1 MESIGLKKEYQGF
14 FGGSSKKIS
23 NTASPRYQQTPFP

>member
-14 FGGSSKKIS
+14 FGGSSEKIS
-23 NTASPRYQQTPFP
+23 NTVSPSYQQTAFP